1 MCIIEVGDLGSLIG
15 RMATI
20 KESGKQAVI
29 VGVTAYINEL
39 GIKSLK
45 VRLHRDKKQLR
56 TIDEIEI

>member
-1 MCIIEVGDLGSLIG
+1 MCAIEVGDLGNLIG
-15 RMATI
+15 QMATI

-56 TIDEIEI
+56 TLDEIEI

>member
-1 MCIIEVGDLGSLIG
+1 MIEVGDLGRLVG

-20 KESGKQAVI
+20 KENGKQAVI

>member
-1 MCIIEVGDLGSLIG
+1 MCIDVSELGNLIG

-20 KESGKQAVI
+20 KENGKQAVI

-56 TIDEIEI
+56 TLDEIEL

>member
-1 MCIIEVGDLGSLIG
+1 MCIDVSELGNLIG
-15 RMATI
+15 QMATI
-20 KESGKQAVI
+20 KENGKQAVI

-56 TIDEIEI
+56 TIDETEI

>member
-1 MCIIEVGDLGSLIG
+1 MCVIEVGDLGRLVG

-20 KESGKQAVI
+20 KENGKQAVI

>member
-1 MCIIEVGDLGSLIG
+1 MCVIEVGDLCRLVG

-20 KESGKQAVI
+20 KENGKQAVI

>member
-1 MCIIEVGDLGSLIG
+1 MCIDVSELGSLIG
-15 RMATI
+15 QMATI
-20 KESGKQAVI
+20 KENGKQAVI

>member
-1 MCIIEVGDLGSLIG
+1 MCVIEVGDLGRLVG

-20 KESGKQAVI
+20 KENGKQAVI

-39 GIKSLK
+39 GKKSLK

>member
-1 MCIIEVGDLGSLIG
+1 MCVIEVGDLGSLIG

-20 KESGKQAVI
+20 KENGKQAVI
-29 VGVTAYINEL
+29 IGVTAYINEL